1 MIVFHTVYDMYSLD
15 MDDKLSLS
23 YSPPLENEVLL
34 PHRICANDE
43 IAWLF

>member
-23 YSPPLENEVLL
+23 YSPLRERSIVTP
-34 PHRICANDE
+34 PDMCKR
-43 IAWLF
+43 